1 MKHSGRIML
10 ITGIVLFVFMLT
22 SFLMMSDALQ
32 NSNRFGE
39 LYSGLL
45 VFNTIGLL
53 VLAVLIG
60 LNLRRLVG
68 QLRRKIPGSKMTFRM
83 VATFSLLSVIPVLI
97 LYYFSLN
104 FLHRGIDS
112 WFDLRVEQALDDSLE
127 LSKQSIDLRMKE
139 LTRQTEQMAREFS
152 GISDVEIPFEID
164 GYRSRSGAE
173 ELVLL
178 TQQGTVIAYSLSDTS
193 SLVPDRPDE
202 SILFQVRQGTS
213 YIGLDTLSDKGLSVR
228 VVVNIKGL
236 GIENKPRILQAL
248 YPIPVR
254 MNELANNVQDAYVKY
269 KELSFLKDKLKIS
282 FILILTL
289 VLLFSIFSVVWA
301 AFYTATRLASP
312 IRNLAEGTRS
322 VAEGDYNTQ
331 LPVPGHDELGFL
343 VSSFNE
349 MTRRIAGARDEVRQ
363 SQLEA
368 EAQRSYLEAVLSR
381 LSSGVL
387 VLDQYK
393 RLRMSNI
400 SSGQILGLE
409 IESMTDRTLNEIG
422 EEYRYL
428 EQLLQ
433 TIDNHLKKSD
443 SDWREQVTLFGTSG
457 RQILMCSGTSLSLAG
472 EKDTGHVIVFDDITA
487 LIQGQRDAA
496 WSEMARRLAHEIKN
510 PLTPIQLAAE
520 RLRHKYLYTLRND
533 QKEMLDRLTNTIIQ
547 QVETMKAMV
556 NSFSEYA
563 RPPVITME
571 KVDLNRILQEVVDLY
586 SNLDTSAEIHTQS
599 DAELPFIKADP
610 VKLRQVFNNLLNN
623 AFDASNKEDKTILDI
638 STNRISDTGADYIEV
653 RVRDSGSGLSKDI
666 ISTIFEPYVTT
677 KKRGTGLGLAIVKKI
692 IEEHGG
698 IVILENNAE
707 GKGACAIIR
716 LPVFDDN
723 VEIIERE
730 VKRDVI

>member
-1 MKHSGRIML
+1 ML
-10 ITGIVLFVFMLT
+10 VTGILLFVFMLI

-45 VFNTIGLL
+45 VFNTIGL
-53 VLAVLIG
+53 VILAILIG
-60 LNLRRLVG
+60 LNLRRLVR
-68 QLRRKIPGSKMTFRM
+68 QLRNKVPGSKMTFRL

-139 LTRQTEQMAREFS
+139 LSRQTEQMAKEFAN
-152 GISDVEIPFEID
+152 ISDVEIPFEID

-178 TQQGTVIAYSLSDTS
+178 TQQGVVIAYSLSDTS

-202 SILFQVRQGTS
+202 SILFQVRQGSS

-254 MNELANNVQDAYVKY
+254 MNKLANTVQRAYVKY

-301 AFYTATRLASP
+301 AFYSASRLASP

-349 MTRRIAGARDEVRQ
+349 MTRRSQRRGPAKPAG
-363 SQLEA
+363 SGSPTHLPG
-368 EAQRSYLEAVLSR
+368 
-381 LSSGVL
+381 SGVKQ
-387 VLDQYK
+387 VVFRSTCPGPAATTAYVQYQQ
-393 RLRMSNI
+393 RP
-400 SSGQILGLE
+400 
-409 IESMTDRTLNEIG
+409 
-422 EEYRYL
+422 
-428 EQLLQ
+428 
-433 TIDNHLKKSD
+433 D
-443 SDWREQVTLFGTSG
+443 S
-457 RQILMCSGTSLSLAG
+457 
-472 EKDTGHVIVFDDITA
+472 
-487 LIQGQRDAA
+487 
-496 WSEMARRLAHEIKN
+496 
-510 PLTPIQLAAE
+510 
-520 RLRHKYLYTLRND
+520 
-533 QKEMLDRLTNTIIQ
+533 
-547 QVETMKAMV
+547 
-556 NSFSEYA
+556 
-563 RPPVITME
+563 RP
-571 KVDLNRILQEVVDLY
+571 
-586 SNLDTSAEIHTQS
+586 
-599 DAELPFIKADP
+599 
-610 VKLRQVFNNLLNN
+610 
-623 AFDASNKEDKTILDI
+623 
-638 STNRISDTGADYIEV
+638 
-653 RVRDSGSGLSKDI
+653 
-666 ISTIFEPYVTT
+666 
-677 KKRGTGLGLAIVKKI
+677 
-692 IEEHGG
+692 
-698 IVILENNAE
+698 
-707 GKGACAIIR
+707 
-716 LPVFDDN
+716 
-723 VEIIERE
+723 
-730 VKRDVI
+730 

>member
-1 MKHSGRIML
+1 MKHSGRIIL
-10 ITGIVLFVFMLT
+10 ITGIVLFIFMLT

-53 VLAVLIG
+53 VLAILIG
-60 LNLRRLVG
+60 LNLRRLVR
-68 QLRRKIPGSKMTFRM
+68 QLHNKIPGSRMTIRM
-83 VATFSLLSVIPVLI
+83 VATFSLLSIIPVLI
-97 LYYFSLN
+97 LYYFSLD

-127 LSKQSIDLRMKE
+127 LSKLSIDLRMKE
-139 LTRQTEQMAREFS
+139 LSRQTEQIASEFID
-152 GISDVEIPFEID
+152 ISDVETPFEID

-173 ELVLL
+173 ELVLM
-178 TQQGTVIAYSLSDTS
+178 TQQGTVIAYSLSDNS

-202 SILFQVRQGTS
+202 SILFQVRQGTN

-228 VVVNIKGL
+228 VVVNILGL
-236 GIENKPRILQAL
+236 GIDHKPRILQAL

-254 MNELANNVQDAYVKY
+254 MNELAYNVQDAFVKY

-289 VLLFSIFSVVWA
+289 LLLFSIFSVVWA
-301 AFYTATRLASP
+301 AFYSASRLASP
-312 IRNLAEGTRS
+312 IRDLAEGTRS

-349 MTRRIAGARDEVRQ
+349 MTRRISLARDDARQ
-363 SQLEA
+363 SQLQA
-368 EAQRSYLEAVLSR
+368 EAQQTYLEAVLSR

-387 VLDQYK
+387 VLGQDK

-409 IESMTDRTLNEIG
+409 IESMTGRTLNEIG

-433 TIDNHLKKSD
+433 TIEIHLQKSD

-457 RQILMCSGTSLSLAG
+457 RQILMCSGTSLSLGG
-472 EKDTGHVIVFDDITA
+472 EKDSGHVIVFDDITA

-496 WSEMARRLAHEIKN
+496 WSEMARRLAHEIRN

-520 RLRHKYLYTLRND
+520 RLRHKYLSSMTED
-533 QKEMLDRLTNTIIQ
+533 QKDTLDRLTNTIIS
-547 QVETMKAMV
+547 QVETMKSMV

-563 RPPVITME
+563 RPPVISME
-571 KVDLNRILQEVVDLY
+571 EVDLNLLLQEVVDLF
-586 SNLDTSAEIHTQS
+586 STLDSSAEIHMQTDTQ
-599 DAELPFIKADP
+599 LPVIKADP

-638 STNRISDTGADYIEV
+638 STNRVSETGVDFIEV
-653 RVRDSGSGLSKDI
+653 RIKDSGSGLDKDI

-677 KKRGTGLGLAIVKKI
+677 KKKGTGLGLAIVKKI
-692 IEEHGG
+692 VEEHGG
-698 IVILENNAE
+698 IVLLENNT
-707 GKGACAIIR
+707 GRSGACAIIR
-716 LPVFDDN
+716 LPVIGDN
-723 VEIIERE
+723 IELIERAT
-730 VKRDVI
+730 KRDAI